1 MSAPCGREA
10 PDGRTITDGHALHDA
25 SDAPGGLEAP
35 NRRGAPCGRDP
46 RSRSAKGRAAEEI
59 VSASMLARGWDVVAR
74 NWKRG
79 RGELDIVAAKDGI
92 LAVVEVKDIDAFGL
106 ESVESSVGG
115 RKRARIVETSKL
127 FIHSH
132 REFSN
137 AAVRY
142 DVATVAAGALAD
154 YFENAF
160 SERT

>member
-1 MSAPCGREA
+1 M
-10 PDGRTITDGHALHDA
+10 I
-25 SDAPGGLEAP
+25 AP
-35 NRRGAPCGRDP
+35 NRRGAPCGRGF

-59 VSASMLARGWDVVAR
+59 VSASMLATGWDVVAR
-74 NWKRG
+74 NWRRG
-79 RGELDIVAAKDGI
+79 RGELDIVAFRDGV
-92 LAVVEVKDIDAFGL
+92 LAVVEVKDIDAYGL
-106 ESVESSVGG
+106 EGVESSVGG

-132 REFSN
+132 REFSS
-137 AAVRY
+137 ASVRY

>member
-1 MSAPCGREA
+1 EG
-10 PDGRTITDGHALHDA
+10 
-25 SDAPGGLEAP
+25 
-35 NRRGAPCGRDP
+35 
-46 RSRSAKGRAAEEI
+46 I
-59 VSASMLARGWDVVAR
+59 VSASLLASGWDVVAR

-79 RGELDIVAAKDGI
+79 RGELDIVAFRDGV

-106 ESVESSVGG
+106 ESVEASVGG

-132 REFSN
+132 REFNS